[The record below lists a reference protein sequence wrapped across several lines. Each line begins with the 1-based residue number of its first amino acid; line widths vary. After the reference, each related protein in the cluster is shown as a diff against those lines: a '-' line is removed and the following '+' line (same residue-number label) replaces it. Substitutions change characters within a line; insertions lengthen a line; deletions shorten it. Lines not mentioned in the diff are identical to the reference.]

1 MATATAGSVD
11 VVSGALVRRV
21 RDLAPEMTRR
31 TDAEL
36 RRLRHMLSERLA
48 NDESPDGVMA
58 NAFAAVLE
66 AARRTTGYVYA
77 DADLMAGAALHAGQA
92 VQAEDNGSNHF
103 VTMLPSYLCAV
114 HQEGV
119 DYATATAALAQRSFK
134 ETGSLCAA
142 LGLRTTLLPGTLVSG
157 EGAVP
162 APAADITVGS
172 YQRLAFEYLGE
183 HLAPGP
189 AARRRQLAIVDQIDA
204 ILIDQAAL
212 PLVIRAPKPPNA
224 ELCHAMAAAAA
235 ELRRGEHY
243 EIDKETGAVTFSGD
257 GLARGAALLRV
268 STLKGL
274 PAAVPKRHLEDA
286 LRAKDWYGLGE
297 DYRVAGAGIT
307 ISAEPGSRLAAAAR
321 LREGVLQAIEAKEG
335 LATSPEEAVWARI
348 TVSDYFRTYPRL
360 SGISGV
366 TAHSAQEMET
376 LYGLA
381 TAVIPAGG
389 VTRVDHAD
397 LLFDTAQTRFEAL
410 AEDAVARHRAGQPLV
425 IRVLTT
431 GDSDLVGR
439 LLAERKVGHRALLPG
454 DEEAASDVLARA
466 GEAGAVTVLTAQVG
480 RGYDVRLQGPS
491 PGSPDAPAG
500 LAVLAAGRS
509 RSWRSDHWLRG
520 LAGRRGD
527 PGESRFYLS
536 GEDPL
541 LRGLQSRAWAALP
554 ARIRQ
559 RADGAPFSDA
569 QHRIVGGIQRKAEQ
583 ADSQRRGE
591 QVAADGVERA
601 QRVQVYSLI
610 EELAG
615 QSDLGGFVGKQIDE
629 VAALYVRRYRDPDQL
644 LSRLALLYPTR
655 LTIGDLTAPGGGGRT
670 GDPDAGRAAGI
681 RADAHLAYARHAQF
695 LGPDTMRK
703 TERRI
708 VFSVLN
714 RCWSEHLGQ
723 LDAMRS
729 AVIPDSGS
737 PDWLPGYR
745 DAAANRYA
753 AMREKAAE
761 DIVGYAFHSEPGTQ

>member
-1 MATATAGSVD
+1 
-11 VVSGALVRRV
+11 VVSGTLVRRV
-21 RDLAPEMTRR
+21 RDLGPEMTRR

-36 RRLRHMLSERLA
+36 RGLRHVLSERLA

-66 AARRTTGYVYA
+66 AARRVAGHVYA
-77 DADLMAGAALHAGQA
+77 DADLMAGAALHAGRA
-92 VQAEDNGSNHF
+92 VQAEDNGGNHF
-103 VTMLPSYLCAV
+103 VAMLPSYLCAV

-119 DYATATAALAQRSFK
+119 DYVTTTAALAQRGLQ
-134 ETGSLCAA
+134 ETASLCAA
-142 LGLRTTLLPGTLVSG
+142 LGLRATLLPGTQVSG

-204 ILIDQAAL
+204 ILIDQAVL

-224 ELCHAMAAAAA
+224 ELYHAMATAAA
-235 ELRRGEHY
+235 ELRRGKHY
-243 EIDKETGAVTFSGD
+243 EIDKETGAVTLSGD
-257 GLARGAALLRV
+257 GLARGGELLRV
-268 STLKGL
+268 STLEGL
-274 PAAVPKRHLEDA
+274 RAAVPRRYLEDA
-286 LRAKDWYGLGE
+286 LRAKDWYRLGE
-297 DYRVAGAGIT
+297 DYRVAGAGIA
-307 ISAEPGSRLAAAAR
+307 ISAEPGSRLAGAAR
-321 LREGVLQAIEAKEG
+321 LREGILQAIEAKEG

-366 TAHSAQEMET
+366 TAHSGQEMET

-389 VTRVDHAD
+389 ATRVDHPD
-397 LLFDTAQTRFEAL
+397 LLFDTAQIRFEAL
-410 AEDAVARHRAGQPLV
+410 AKDAVARHRAGQPLV
-425 IRVLTT
+425 IRVLTAAE
-431 GDSDLVGR
+431 SDLVGR
-439 LLAERKVGHRALLPG
+439 LLAERKVEHRALLPG

-466 GEAGAVTVLTAQVG
+466 GDAGAVTVLTGQVA
-480 RGYDVRLQGPS
+480 RGYDIWLPGPS
-491 PGSPDAPAG
+491 PGRREAPAG
-500 LAVLAAGRS
+500 LAVLAVGHS

-520 LAGRRGD
+520 LAGRRGN

-541 LRGLQSRAWAALP
+541 LRGLHSRAWGALP

-559 RADGAPFSDA
+559 RADGAPLSGA
-569 QHRIVGGIQRKAEQ
+569 QHRVVGGIQQKAEQ
-583 ADSQRRGE
+583 ADSRRRGE
-591 QVAADGVERA
+591 HQAADGVERA

-615 QSDLGGFVGKQIDE
+615 QSDLAGFVGKQIDE
-629 VAALYVRRYRDPDQL
+629 VAALYVRRYRDPDRL

-655 LTIGDLTAPGGGGRT
+655 LTIGDLTAPGADSHT
-670 GDPDAGRAAGI
+670 GDPDAARVAGI

-695 LGPDTMRK
+695 LGLDTMRK

-714 RCWSEHLGQ
+714 RRWSEHLGE
-723 LDAMRS
+723 LEAMRS
-729 AVIPDSGS
+729 AVVPDSGS
-737 PDWLPGYR
+737 PDWLPEYR
-745 DAAANRYA
+745 DAAASRYA